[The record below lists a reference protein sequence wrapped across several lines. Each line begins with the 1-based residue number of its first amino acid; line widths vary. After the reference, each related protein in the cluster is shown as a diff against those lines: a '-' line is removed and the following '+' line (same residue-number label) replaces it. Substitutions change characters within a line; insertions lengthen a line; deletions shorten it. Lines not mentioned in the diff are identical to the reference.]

1 MSVTGLPAGWVV
13 QSVMT
18 GGIDAADRP
27 FELSAAGVDDMVV
40 TITDRI
46 SELSGTVR
54 ESTGQISRSA
64 AVAVFPT
71 DKALWPTPGLVSR
84 RAQIAAPGRDGRYA
98 IRGLPTGEYFV
109 VAVGGAHA
117 DVADPESLASL
128 AAAAMPVTL
137 VAGQRRTLDL
147 AVAIVR
153 AP

>member
-1 MSVTGLPAGWVV
+1 
-13 QSVMT
+13 MT

-98 IRGLPTGEYFV
+98 IRGLPAGEYFV

-128 AAAAMPVTL
+128 APAAMPVTL